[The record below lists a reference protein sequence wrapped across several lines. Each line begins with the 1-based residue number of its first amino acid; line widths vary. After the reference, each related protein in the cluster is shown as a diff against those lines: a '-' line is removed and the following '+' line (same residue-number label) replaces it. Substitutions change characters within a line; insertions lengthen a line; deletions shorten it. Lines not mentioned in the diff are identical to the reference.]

1 MSSKT
6 IRIFVVLAL
15 ISILGIMLTQ
25 FFWFKKASDNH
36 EREFKKNLNIALKEV
51 VKGILKYNNTR
62 GFPPD
67 PVKQVDENTYIVMVN
82 DQINSA
88 VLEHY
93 LVTEFKKFNINQ
105 SFEFSI
111 YDCANQKMVEG
122 RYVEGQKESVL
133 VQSKNLP
140 GFKRDNY
147 YFTVY
152 FPHMKSSLFW
162 QMDVWLFSTAVLLIV
177 VVFFGYSLFVILRQ
191 KRLSEIQRDFIN
203 NMTHEIRTPISTIAI
218 SAETLKSPDIIQTPQ
233 RLLNYATII
242 QDEAIK
248 LKTQVERVL
257 SVADNESKIKLYF
270 EKFDLHALI
279 KSVSEQMIMND
290 KGKKVELM
298 LDFQAQNSIIK
309 ADKLHIS
316 NLITNLIDNSMKYSY
331 DEVVITIH
339 TANTKENKL
348 EISFSDNGI
357 GISKE
362 HQKRIFDKFYRV
374 PKGNIHDV
382 KGFGIGLNFVMLI
395 TKMHN
400 GSIKVISA
408 LNQGTMFKLILP
420 QA

>member
-290 KGKKVELM
+290 KGKKVELV

>member
-1 MSSKT
+1 
-6 IRIFVVLAL
+6 
-15 ISILGIMLTQ
+15 MLTQ

-242 QDEAIK
+242 QDEAIR

-270 EKFDLHALI
+270 EKFDLHVLI
-279 KSVSEQMIMND
+279 KSISEQIIMND
-290 KGKKVELM
+290 NGKKVELV
-298 LDFQAQNSIIK
+298 LELQAQNSVIK

-331 DEVVITIH
+331 EEVVITIR
-339 TANTKENKL
+339 TAMTKENKL

-362 HQKRIFDKFYRV
+362 HQKRIFDKFFRV

-408 LNQGTMFKLILP
+408 LNQGTTFKLILP

>member
-1 MSSKT
+1 LSSKT

>member
-1 MSSKT
+1 
-6 IRIFVVLAL
+6 
-15 ISILGIMLTQ
+15 MLTQ

-162 QMDVWLFSTAVLLIV
+162 QMDVWLFSTTVLLIV

-270 EKFDLHALI
+270 EKFDLHTLI
-279 KSVSEQMIMND
+279 KGISEQMLMND
-290 KGKKVELM
+290 KGKKVELI
-298 LDFQAQNSIIK
+298 LDFQASNAMIK

-316 NLITNLIDNSMKYSY
+316 NLITNLIDNSMKYSF

-408 LNQGTMFKLILP
+408 LNQGTMFKLTLP

>member
-1 MSSKT
+1 
-6 IRIFVVLAL
+6 
-15 ISILGIMLTQ
+15 MLTQ

>member
-1 MSSKT
+1 
-6 IRIFVVLAL
+6 
-15 ISILGIMLTQ
+15 MLTQ

-162 QMDVWLFSTAVLLIV
+162 QMDVWLFSTTVLLIV

-257 SVADNESKIKLYF
+257 SVADNESRIKLYF
-270 EKFDLHALI
+270 EKFDLHTLI
-279 KSVSEQMIMND
+279 KGISEQMLMND
-290 KGKKVELM
+290 KGKKVELI
-298 LDFQAQNSIIK
+298 LDFQASNAMIK

-316 NLITNLIDNSMKYSY
+316 NLITNLIDNSMKYSFN
-331 DEVVITIH
+331 EVVITIH

-408 LNQGTMFKLILP
+408 LNQGTMFKLTLP

>member
-1 MSSKT
+1 LSSKT

-279 KSVSEQMIMND
+279 KSISEQMIMND
-290 KGKKVELM
+290 KGKKVELV

-400 GSIKVISA
+400 GSIKVIST

>member
-1 MSSKT
+1 LSSKT

-290 KGKKVELM
+290 KGKKVELV

>member
-162 QMDVWLFSTAVLLIV
+162 QMDVWLFSTTVLLIV

-279 KSVSEQMIMND
+279 KGISEQMIMND
-290 KGKKVELM
+290 KGKKVELI
-298 LDFQAQNSIIK
+298 LDFQASNAIIK

-316 NLITNLIDNSMKYSY
+316 NLITNLIDNSMKYSF
-331 DEVVITIH
+331 DEVIITIH

-408 LNQGTMFKLILP
+408 LNQGTMFKLTLP